1 MQPKVTR
8 ADEGSCGEEER
19 GKDKERKKDRKTR
32 EGGADVQVCIA
43 IKNRSEK
50 KKKHEDTISENEN
63 TPCVALL

>member
-19 GKDKERKKDRKTR
+19 GEDKERKKDRKTR

-50 KKKHEDTISENEN
+50 EEHEDTISEDEN
-63 TPCVALL
+63 TPCVALS